1 MEISKMELKRII
13 LSLGVFALTILNAG
27 DSNSVKHYGFSA
39 VFGFTSETIIHK
51 NFSQL
56 GDIEK
61 VSYATIL
68 GSTPGL
74 IKELTDDKFSNED
87 MAFNVAGALTG
98 ALLSNYLNNNTSIFI
113 SHNEEEKSTKIN
125 LAYNF

>member
-1 MEISKMELKRII
+1 MNLKKII
-13 LSLGVFALTILNAG
+13 LSFSVFGLTILNAG

-39 VFGFTSETIIHK
+39 VFGFASEIIIHK
-51 NFSQL
+51 NFTQL

-87 MAFNVAGALTG
+87 MAFNFAGALTG
-98 ALLSNYLNNNTSIFI
+98 ALLSNYLNNNTSIFVTQ
-113 SHNEEEKSTKIN
+113 SRRKI
-125 LAYNF
+125 Y

>member
-1 MEISKMELKRII
+1 MNLKKII
-13 LSLGVFALTILNAG
+13 LSFSVFGLTILNAG

-51 NFSQL
+51 NFTQL

-87 MAFNVAGALTG
+87 MAFNFAGALTG
-98 ALLSNYLNNNTSIFI
+98 ALLSNYLNNNTSIFVTH
-113 SHNEEEKSTKIN
+113 SQEEKSTKIN

>member
-1 MEISKMELKRII
+1 MKLKKIVLATCI
-13 LSLGVFALTILNAG
+13 LGIVGANAA
-27 DSNSVKHYGFSA
+27 DSNSAKHYGFSA
-39 VFGFTSETIIHK
+39 VFGFTSETLIHK
-51 NFSQL
+51 NFTSL
-56 GDIEK
+56 NDIER

-87 MAFNVAGALTG
+87 MAFNIAGALTG

-113 SHNEEEKSTKIN
+113 SHNEEEKATKIN

>member
-1 MEISKMELKRII
+1 MKLKKIVLATCI
-13 LSLGVFALTILNAG
+13 LGIVGANAA
-27 DSNSVKHYGFSA
+27 DSNSAKHYGFSA
-39 VFGFTSETIIHK
+39 VFGFTSETLIHK
-51 NFSQL
+51 NFTSL
-56 GDIEK
+56 NDIER

-98 ALLSNYLNNNTSIFI
+98 ALLSNYLNNNTSIFV
-113 SHNEEEKSTKIN
+113 SHNQEDKATKVN

>member
-1 MEISKMELKRII
+1 MNLKKII
-13 LSLGVFALTILNAG
+13 LSFSVFGLTILNAG
-27 DSNSVKHYGFSA
+27 DSNSVNHYGFSA
-39 VFGFTSETIIHK
+39 VFGFASETIIHK
-51 NFSQL
+51 NFTQL

-87 MAFNVAGALTG
+87 MAFNFAGALTG
-98 ALLSNYLNNNTSIFI
+98 ALLSNYLNNNTSIFVTH
-113 SHNEEEKSTKIN
+113 SQEEKSTKIN

>member
-1 MEISKMELKRII
+1 MKLKKIVLATCI
-13 LSLGVFALTILNAG
+13 LGIVGANAA
-27 DSNSVKHYGFSA
+27 DSNSAKHYGFSA
-39 VFGFTSETIIHK
+39 DFGFTSETLIHK
-51 NFSQL
+51 NFTSL
-56 GDIEK
+56 NDIER

-87 MAFNVAGALTG
+87 MAFNIAGALTG

-113 SHNEEEKSTKIN
+113 SHNEEEKATKIN

>member
-1 MEISKMELKRII
+1 MKLKKIVLATCI
-13 LSLGVFALTILNAG
+13 LGIVGANAA
-27 DSNSVKHYGFSA
+27 DSNSAKHYGFSA
-39 VFGFTSETIIHK
+39 VFGFTSETLIHK
-51 NFSQL
+51 NFTSL
-56 GDIEK
+56 NDIER

-74 IKELTDDKFSNED
+74 INELTDDKFSNED
-87 MAFNVAGALTG
+87 MAFNIAGALTG

-113 SHNEEEKSTKIN
+113 SHNEEEKATKIN